1 MRTSFIRNRDLLI
14 GNGDL
19 EMTDITGKEFKQWK
33 VFHSIQKQAE
43 CFAWRGAIFALGTR
57 GGLYKFKYKHSLSWV
72 FELFEVN
79 SLIIDHSE
87 MALVIYTSTF

>member
-19 EMTDITGKEFKQWK
+19 EMTDIKGK
-33 VFHSIQKQAE
+33 E